1 MEINNLSHEDIIQ
14 FLTDRILDGETDVN
28 LKNEG
33 FSDSDVEEAH
43 IYCLALYDF

>member
-28 LKNEG
+28 LKNE
-33 FSDSDVEEAH
+33 ANY
-43 IYCLALYDF
+43 IKIK